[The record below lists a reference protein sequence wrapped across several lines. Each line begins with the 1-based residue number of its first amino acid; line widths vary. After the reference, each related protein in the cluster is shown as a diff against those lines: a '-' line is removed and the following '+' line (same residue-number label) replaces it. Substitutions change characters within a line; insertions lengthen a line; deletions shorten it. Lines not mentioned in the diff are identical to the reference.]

1 MATKAKDKTVFICNS
16 CAAEYAKWMGRC
28 EQCGSWNTITEGA
41 PKSET
46 LQKRERSGKVEA
58 TRLSDVQN
66 AGFER
71 IMTPSTEFNLVCG
84 GGIVPGSVVLIG
96 GEPGIGKS
104 TLALQTAGAF
114 RTLYVSGEESP
125 VQIRHRG
132 ERLGI
137 DLSKVHVSTNTSTD
151 EIRELVKE
159 IKPVCIFID
168 SVQTITA
175 PEIPGM
181 AGSVS
186 QVRESAARLTDIAKS
201 TNIPVFLI
209 GHITKEGSIAGPKIL
224 EHIVD
229 TVLYFEGDFTREYRI
244 LRAFKNRYGSVNE
257 IGLFRMSPTG
267 LEEVKDKNSVFIHPD
282 SSNAPGSMVSA
293 AIEGSRTILFEVQSL
308 ATFSAF
314 SNPRRMSDGFDLNR
328 LILIAAVLEKHAGLK
343 LSNFDLFLNVA
354 GGFSVNETAADLSV
368 ALSVASSVKEKP
380 LPRGLA
386 CLGEISLSGE
396 VRPVSQPDRR
406 VTELA
411 RSGFSRIIL
420 SQKDADELK
429 GHTLPC
435 ELVPV
440 KTLSAAVNAAL

>member
-1 MATKAKDKTVFICNS
+1 MAKQKDKTLFVCAS

-28 EQCGSWNTITEGA
+28 EQCGSWNTITEGTVKTEA
-41 PKSET
+41 PVR
-46 LQKRERSGKVEA
+46 RERSGRIEA
-58 TRLSDVQN
+58 LRLSEVQQS
-66 AGFER
+66 GCER
-71 IMTPSTEFNLVCG
+71 IMTPSREFNLVCG
-84 GGIVPGSVVLIG
+84 GGIVPGSIVLIG

-114 RTLYVSGEESP
+114 KTLYVSGEESP
-125 VQIRHRG
+125 VQIRQRG
-132 ERLGI
+132 DRLGI
-137 DLSKVHVSTNTSTD
+137 DLSNVHVSTNTSVG
-151 EIRELVKE
+151 EIRTLVKE
-159 IKPVCIFID
+159 VRPVCIFID
-168 SVQTITA
+168 SIQTIST
-175 PEIPGM
+175 PEIAAS

-186 QVRESAARLTDIAKS
+186 QIRESTVQLTDIAKS

-257 IGLFRMSPTG
+257 IGLFRMTPKG
-267 LEEVKDKNSVFIHPD
+267 LEEIKDKNSVFIHPD
-282 SSNAPGSMVSA
+282 ASNAPGSAVST

-308 ATFSAF
+308 ATFSSFA
-314 SNPRRMSDGFDLNR
+314 NPRRMSDGFDLNR
-328 LILIAAVLEKHAGLK
+328 LILLAAVIEKHAGLK

-354 GGFSVNETAADLSV
+354 GGFSINETAADLPV

-380 LPRGLA
+380 LPRGTA
-386 CLGEISLSGE
+386 SLGEISLSGE
-396 VRPVSQPDRR
+396 IRPVSQPERR

-411 RSGFSRIIL
+411 RSGFTRIIL
-420 SQKDADELK
+420 SNKDAEELK

-440 KTLSAAVNAAL
+440 KTLAAAVAAAL